1 MAVNPMTRL
10 KNDKYISLTTFRR
23 TGVAVAT
30 PVWFVQDGGHLLV
43 RTGATTGKVKRIRN
57 NTQVT
62 VAPCTGMGKVTG
74 PVWNARATILPAG
87 SERRVDQ
94 LIGRK
99 HRIAMPLIFGF
110 RALVR
115 VVRRRPRAAVACLQI
130 DFEEPSAG
138 ADLGSSA

>member
-57 NTQVT
+57 NAQVT

-74 PVWNARATILPAG
+74 PVWKARATILSAE
-87 SERRVDQ
+87 SDRRVSE
-94 LIGRK
+94 LLGRK
-99 HRIAMPLIFGF
+99 HRIMKPIVDAANTL
-110 RALVR
+110 AR

-130 DFEEPSAG
+130 DFEEPSANTD
-138 ADLGSSA
+138 AGSSA